1 MGSITV
7 SVKLFGTLRQYV
19 PAYDHNKGVNMTLDE
34 GSTIQDLLGILGL
47 PENEAR
53 IFFVKGISRKHTYTL
68 NDSDEISIFLQMSG
82 G

>member
-7 SVKLFGTLRQYV
+7 NVKLFGTLRKYV
-19 PAYDHNKGVNMTLDE
+19 PAYDHNKGVNVTLDE

-53 IFFVKGISRKHTYTL
+53 IFFVKGISKRYTDRL
-68 NDSDEISIFLQMSG
+68 HDSDEVSIFLQVSG

>member
-1 MGSITV
+1 
-7 SVKLFGTLRQYV
+7 
-19 PAYDHNKGVNMTLDE
+19 MTLGE

-68 NDSDEISIFLQMSG
+68 SDSDEISIFLQMSG